1 MHNTRLTLP
10 KLMIFDMDGL
20 IFDTERMF
28 MDTRAVIMK
37 EYGYVSRR
45 EDYIRTIGTA
55 GETLNQIL
63 LDIYGPDYPAD
74 MISQKTRETM
84 NRQMD
89 THGPDV
95 KQGIPNLLQWLQQTG
110 IPCCVASSSHRENV
124 QKYLQLSG
132 LEPYFSY
139 LVCGDEI
146 AHSKPAPD
154 IFLKACQ
161 ISDIEP
167 ADAMVLEDS
176 ENGIRAAH
184 NAGIPVV
191 CIPDLKYPEPEI
203 AALAAAI
210 VHQADDVISLFHQ
223 IREVP

>member
-1 MHNTRLTLP
+1 MISHKFELP

-28 MDTRAVIMK
+28 MDTRSDVLQK
-37 EYGYVSRR
+37 YGYPSRK

-55 GETLNQIL
+55 GETLHRIL

-74 MISQKTRETM
+74 TISREAREIM
-84 NRQMD
+84 NRQIAV
-89 THGPDV
+89 TGPDV
-95 KQGIPNLLQWLQQTG
+95 KKGIPTLLQWLQCKG

-132 LEPYFSY
+132 LDTFFSY

-146 AHSKPAPD
+146 RHSKPAPD
-154 IFLKACQ
+154 IFLKACHHSGIQ
-161 ISDIEP
+161 PE
-167 ADAMVLEDS
+167 DAMVLEDS
-176 ENGIRAAH
+176 ENGILAAY
-184 NAGIPVV
+184 NAGIPVI

-203 AALAAAI
+203 AARTAAI
-210 VHQADDVISLFHQ
+210 VNQADDILSLF
-223 IREVP
+223 IS